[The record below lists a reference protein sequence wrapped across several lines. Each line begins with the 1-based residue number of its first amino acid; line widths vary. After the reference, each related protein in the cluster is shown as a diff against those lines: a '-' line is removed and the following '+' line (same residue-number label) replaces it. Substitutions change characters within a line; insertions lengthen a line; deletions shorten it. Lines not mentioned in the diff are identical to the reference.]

1 MSYAEYETFIHGID
15 ELQEQQGNYDVW
27 YTSTIANLM
36 TQSCYENMNPITTE
50 SIAEN
55 PLSISLVA
63 NGFIGRNVMEKCFV
77 AHAAIT
83 GFEELGGETHA
94 TIGSVIV
101 DPKLQS
107 QGLGF
112 KVVKK
117 LISLAS
123 APAMTDKYGHVGFTA
138 VANDS
143 CVPLMQKAKLQV
155 VGQRGDKQLMAWT
168 S

>member
-1 MSYAEYETFIHGID
+1 MSYTEYETFIHGSD
-15 ELQEQQGNYDVW
+15 ELHEQQGNYDVW

-36 TQSCYENMNPITTE
+36 TQSCYENMKPITAE
-50 SIAEN
+50 SIDEN

-94 TIGSVIV
+94 IIGSVIV
-101 DPKLQS
+101 DPKYQS

-112 KVVKK
+112 KIVKK
-117 LISLAS
+117 LITLDST
-123 APAMTDKYGHVGFTA
+123 PEMTDKYGHVGYSA

-155 VGQRGDKQLMAWT
+155 VGNRDDKQHMAWT